1 MARLSCSSSTAFFL
15 IFALICTIDVMAQS
29 PGRAVGSVRP
39 TGGEGSLRLEQCGGA
54 CAYRCSATS
63 HKNPCIEFC
72 NMCCKKCLCVPSG
85 TYGHKEECPCYNN
98 WKTKEGGPKCP

>member
-1 MARLSCSSSTAFFL
+1 MARLSCFSTAFFL
-15 IFALICTIDVMAQS
+15 SFALICTIDVMAQS
-29 PGRAVGSVRP
+29 PGRADGSVRP
-39 TGGEGSLRLEQCGGA
+39 TGGEGSLRAEQCGGA